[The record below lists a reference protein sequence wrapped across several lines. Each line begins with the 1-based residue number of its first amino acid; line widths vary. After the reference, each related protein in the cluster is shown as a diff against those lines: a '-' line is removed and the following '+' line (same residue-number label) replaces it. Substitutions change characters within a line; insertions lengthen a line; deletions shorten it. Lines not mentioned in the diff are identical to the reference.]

1 MHPVHN
7 YEILYIAFTQFNFVW
22 GGLPLFFVFFYKRIV
37 KKKKRKLEFIGT
49 AQYQNERKKDGW
61 RWKSKSNQ
69 IFWNYPP
76 KQTIVGLFPDAQD
89 DAQIHLHIARGGG
102 L

>member
-1 MHPVHN
+1 M
-7 YEILYIAFTQFNFVW
+7 
-22 GGLPLFFVFFYKRIV
+22 GGPPSLLRIFLQKDC